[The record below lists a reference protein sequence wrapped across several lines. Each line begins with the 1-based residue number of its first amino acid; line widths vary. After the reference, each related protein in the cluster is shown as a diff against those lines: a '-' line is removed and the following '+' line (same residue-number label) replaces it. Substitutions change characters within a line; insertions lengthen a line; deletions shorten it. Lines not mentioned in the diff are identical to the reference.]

1 MPLAVVAL
9 IVVVVL
15 VLLAV
20 GALVL
25 VRRRVGLPF
34 LVSHNEVAGHVYAVL
49 GAIYG
54 VLLAFVVATVWQR
67 YVEAGQI
74 VEREANAVADLYR
87 SAAVYPRGMRQR
99 VRADLKAYARIVPQ
113 QEWYGRSDGVGSTDA
128 WRAYKALWRQ
138 YVAYS
143 PVTARERIWH
153 QQSVEHLNRLGD
165 ERRLR
170 LLHSQPEIPPLLWV
184 VLGVLGIVTV
194 AFSYFFGVQSLWS
207 HALMTGAL
215 AGAIGLILVLL
226 IALER
231 PFEGV
236 TRIHPHA
243 FREVLR
249 IMHY

>member
-9 IVVVVL
+9 IAVVL
-15 VLLAV
+15 VSLAV

-34 LVSHNEVAGHVYAVL
+34 LESHNEVAGHVYAVL

-67 YVEAGQI
+67 YVEAGEI

-87 SAAVYPRGMRQR
+87 SAAVYPPGMRQR
-99 VRADLKAYARIVPQ
+99 ARAHLKAYARLVPQ
-113 QEWYGRSDGVGSTDA
+113 QEWHGRSDSAGSTEA

-170 LLHSQPEIPPLLWV
+170 LLHSQPAIPPLLWV
-184 VLGVLGIVTV
+184 VLGAVGIVTV

-215 AGAIGLILVLL
+215 AGVIGLILVLL

-236 TRIHPHA
+236 ARIHPHA

-249 IMHY
+249 LMQY